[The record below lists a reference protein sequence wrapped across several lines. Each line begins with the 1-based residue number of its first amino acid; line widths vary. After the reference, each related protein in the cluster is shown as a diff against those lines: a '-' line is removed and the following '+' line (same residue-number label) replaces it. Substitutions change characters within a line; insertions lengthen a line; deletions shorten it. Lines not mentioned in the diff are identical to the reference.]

1 MNIILLGPPGA
12 GKGTQARRI
21 EEKFGFKQLSSG
33 DMLRAAVASGSEV
46 GKRAG
51 EFMQRGALVPD
62 EVIVGVVFERIAN
75 ESGSKGIILD
85 GFPRTVAQA
94 EALDNQLGAQGMSIS
109 AAIVIAVDDD
119 KLVERVSGRFTCSG
133 CGEGYHDLFRCPQ
146 IDGVCDKCGGKDF
159 SRRNDDNA
167 EAMRTRLEAYHGQ
180 TSPLIGYYGAQGK
193 VSRIDGEQAIDRVSK
208 DVAAALEKILS
219 VGDASPA

>member
-21 EEKFGFKQLSSG
+21 EEKFGLKQLSSG
-33 DMLRAAVASGSEV
+33 DMLRAAVASGSDV

-51 EFMQRGALVPD
+51 EFMQRGALAPD
-62 EVIVGVVFERIAN
+62 DVIVGVVFERIAS
-75 ESGSKGIILD
+75 ESGGKGIILD

-94 EALDNQLGAQGMSIS
+94 EALDRQLGAQGMSLD
-109 AAIVIAVDDD
+109 AAIVIAVDDA
-119 KLVERVSGRFTCSG
+119 KLVERVSGRFTCAA
-133 CGEGYHDLFRCPQ
+133 CGEGYHDAFHHPKV
-146 IDGVCDKCGGKDF
+146 DGVCDKCGGKDF

-167 EAMRTRLEAYHGQ
+167 EAMCARLEAYHGQ

-193 VSRIDGEQAIDRVSK
+193 VSMIDGEQSIDL
-208 DVAAALEKILS
+208 VAEHIVVALEK
-219 VGDASPA
+219 VQ

>member
-21 EEKFGFKQLSSG
+21 EEKFGLKQLSSG
-33 DMLRAAVASGSEV
+33 DMLRVAVASGTDV

-62 EVIVGVVFERIAN
+62 DVIVGVVFERIAS
-75 ESGSKGIILD
+75 ESGGKGIILD
-85 GFPRTVAQA
+85 GFPRTVTQA
-94 EALDNQLGAQGMSIS
+94 EALDLQLGAQGINID

-119 KLVERVSGRFTCSG
+119 KLVERVSGRFTCAV
-133 CGEGYHDLFRCPQ
+133 CGEGYHDVFHRPK
-146 IDGVCDKCGGKDF
+146 IDGVCDKCGGKNF

-180 TSPLIGYYGAQGK
+180 TSPLIGYYSAQGK
-193 VSRIDGEQAIDRVSK
+193 VSTIDGEQPIDQVSEHIT
-208 DVAAALEKILS
+208 AALEKIQ
-219 VGDASPA
+219 